1 MGDSNEI
8 QLILLVLQVAL
19 TVSRILPVMGRG
31 RLTSTQ
37 LAERVTRLERQIE
50 ALRSRRSN

>member
-19 TVSRILPVMGRG
+19 TVSRILPAMGRG